1 MMARHIWSI
10 IAPLTPGIFLQLT
23 GKGMALF
30 IRQAC
35 NNLLGVY
42 VKVQN
47 VMLPAFASGRGHC
60 FELIFKNE
68 KYARKMTILKS
79 KLSKQ

>member
-10 IAPLTPGIFLQLT
+10 IAPLTPRIFLQLT

-30 IRQAC
+30 IGQAC
-35 NNLLGVY
+35 NNLLAVY

-47 VMLPAFASGRGHC
+47 VMLPAFASGRGKC
-60 FELIFKNE
+60 GQIFRNE
-68 KYARKMTILKS
+68 KYARLMAILRS
-79 KLSKQ
+79 KLTKS